1 MHILL
6 KKQAT
11 HIDSRF
17 LYVLVTRTNRPK
29 NATPVAWLHALY
41 GWGEMPLRPFRLG
54 TCTGSERWETS
65 NIHIPRPCNELQNKW
80 FIHQNLSI
88 FTFLRGCPKLFV
100 IPYCCLI
107 KRVSNI
113 VSKILAGII
122 IPYNHQP
129 AKGFEQY
136 ITMLNSIFPLKA
148 GAKLSVLVDFPDAH
162 PGWTAVISIKN
173 ITLFNHVHVQKWS
186 MNCGEPQKRTLFL
199 AVEFPYVACF
209 VFRLS
214 PSLPLFGSKEPFF
227 KALTINS
234 FQEPQRNIS
243 KTSAQLGLPIALSPP
258 EMLALTTKLVVPT
271 LRAKMGQLVS
281 SISFR
286 IWPER
291 IREFT
296 GRMRRRHNE
305 PTCKLLL
312 STWFLPLPVG
322 KAFRLGWAVPGTSQ
336 RLGKTRCHKFNGD
349 NARKKTRVSYL

>member
-1 MHILL
+1 
-6 KKQAT
+6 
-11 HIDSRF
+11 
-17 LYVLVTRTNRPK
+17 
-29 NATPVAWLHALY
+29 
-41 GWGEMPLRPFRLG
+41 
-54 TCTGSERWETS
+54 
-65 NIHIPRPCNELQNKW
+65 
-80 FIHQNLSI
+80 
-88 FTFLRGCPKLFV
+88 
-100 IPYCCLI
+100 
-107 KRVSNI
+107 
-113 VSKILAGII
+113 
-122 IPYNHQP
+122 
-129 AKGFEQY
+129 
-136 ITMLNSIFPLKA
+136 MLNSIFPLKA

-227 KALTINS
+227 KALTSNS
-234 FQEPQRNIS
+234 LQEPRRNIS
-243 KTSAQLGLPIALSPP
+243 KSGPVGAPHRPFTSWDVSFDHKVGRVHPQGKDGS
-258 EMLALTTKLVVPT
+258 
-271 LRAKMGQLVS
+271 VS

-349 NARKKTRVSYL
+349 NARKKKHGYHICVILTYKHLMPIHA